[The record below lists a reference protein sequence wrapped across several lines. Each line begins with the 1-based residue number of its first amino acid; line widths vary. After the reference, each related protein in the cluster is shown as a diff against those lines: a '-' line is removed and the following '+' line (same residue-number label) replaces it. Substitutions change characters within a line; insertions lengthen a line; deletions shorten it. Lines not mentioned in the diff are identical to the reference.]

1 MATLEH
7 QRPGIKERGFV
18 AKINF
23 ALFHDCWGLTRAPLI
38 GHFAKTIKHG
48 DCLRYGFRNGTPRDP
63 YAGLPDIK
71 SLRNC
76 VVIFDSPCWFSQSG
90 PGRDHRAERAVEATP

>member
-23 ALFHDCWGLTRAPLI
+23 ALFHDCWELTRAPLI

-48 DCLRYGFRNGTPRDP
+48 DCLRYGFRNGTARHTVT
-63 YAGLPDIK
+63 LPSREIRHAVRRSQIK
-71 SLRNC
+71 SN
-76 VVIFDSPCWFSQSG
+76 DSRKRRAARSSI
-90 PGRDHRAERAVEATP
+90 GRARTTR